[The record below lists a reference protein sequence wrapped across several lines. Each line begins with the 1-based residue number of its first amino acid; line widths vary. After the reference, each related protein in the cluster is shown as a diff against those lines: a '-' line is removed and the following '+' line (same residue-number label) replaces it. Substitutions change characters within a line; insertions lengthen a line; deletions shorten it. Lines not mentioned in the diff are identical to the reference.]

1 MRSHAGTFTFLLIT
15 TRLEISVFL
24 ENLNALLYVLMIASL
39 NAFNEEF
46 TLRAAPW
53 VSSLMLY
60 VKKTL
65 LITTVFFALGH
76 YFGVP
81 NGIIGVVLS
90 GFLGWFI
97 GKSIFETHESSWPG
111 WLILYRI

>member
-1 MRSHAGTFTFLLIT
+1 
-15 TRLEISVFL
+15 
-24 ENLNALLYVLMIASL
+24 MIASL

-81 NGIIGVVLS
+81 NGIIGVILS

-97 GKSIFETHESSWPG
+97 GKSILETHVIFLA
-111 WLILYRI
+111 WLAHSIPDLVIFSFFLMSAG